1 MYKKIAGGPSMASAI
16 QEYKENE
23 SISDLLENF
32 QLVQQDMSYDEQ
44 KQQLEDVLTTHAAN
58 EKLILAIFDS
68 NSINEEVKKEVIIN
82 NIEKFPKMFVY
93 LLVEKYFSG

>member
-1 MYKKIAGGPSMASAI
+1 MASAI